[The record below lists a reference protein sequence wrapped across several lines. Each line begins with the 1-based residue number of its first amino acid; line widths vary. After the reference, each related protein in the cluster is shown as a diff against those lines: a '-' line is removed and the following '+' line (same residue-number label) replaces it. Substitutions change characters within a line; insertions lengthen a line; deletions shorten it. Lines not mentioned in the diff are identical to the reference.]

1 MTVVGVVGDVRQEGP
16 AAAAYPQLYL
26 PLAQVSSRSLL
37 IALRTSGDPLA
48 LTPALKRAIAGIDPN
63 LALGRVATM
72 DERVA
77 GALARPR
84 VNALLLGGFAA
95 TALVLAALGIY
106 GVIAYGVV
114 QRTRELGIRMALGA
128 RSDDVLRLVLRQGMR
143 RCSRAWRSAWA
154 ERLVGEPGASR
165 AALRRRRHRPDHLRW
180 RGRFPRRR
188 RPAGELSAGATR
200 VAGGSHRRAQETS
213 DPYAETSSS
222 PPARCAGRRR
232 SLWRWW

>member
-16 AAAAYPQLYL
+16 AAAAYPQLYV

-37 IALRTSGDPLA
+37 IAVRTSGDPLA

-77 GALARPR
+77 GTLARPR

-128 RSDDVLRLVLRQGMR
+128 RSDDVLRLVLRQGMMPVLAGLALGLGGAAAA
-143 RCSRAWRSAWA
+143 SRVLRG
-154 ERLVGEPGASR
+154 LLFGVGGTDPITYAGVAAFLAAVALLASYLPARR
-165 AALRRRRHRPDHLRW
+165 AALADPVVALRN
-180 RGRFPRRR
+180 
-188 RPAGELSAGATR
+188 E
-200 VAGGSHRRAQETS
+200 
-213 DPYAETSSS
+213 
-222 PPARCAGRRR
+222 
-232 SLWRWW
+232 